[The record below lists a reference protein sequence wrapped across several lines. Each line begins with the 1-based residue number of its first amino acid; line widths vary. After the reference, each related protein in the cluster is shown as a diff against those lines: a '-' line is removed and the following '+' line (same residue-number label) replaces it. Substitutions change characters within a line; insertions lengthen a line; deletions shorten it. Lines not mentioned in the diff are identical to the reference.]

1 MESSNACLWVLS
13 GAFCQSLRNLEF
25 EFSPISSCNSVL
37 RTNALFR
44 PNQSWDPVFQVWLFK
59 VSFSFLSYNHE
70 NKSCSFPEAEGKQLN
85 INVKGNLGPQWHL
98 AASCCSLY
106 EPLRKFICCLTPSR
120 DTLSAN
126 QEHSSDGHC
135 PPRCTFEDV
144 SRLFTNLTGCPVD
157 SETRFLFIFYGP
169 KNSPL

>member
-25 EFSPISSCNSVL
+25 EFSPISSCKSIL

-98 AASCCSLY
+98 AGFLLLTVWAAQKVHLLPDAIKRHSKCKPGTFFRW
-106 EPLRKFICCLTPSR
+106 PLP
-120 DTLSAN
+120 
-126 QEHSSDGHC
+126 
-135 PPRCTFEDV
+135 
-144 SRLFTNLTGCPVD
+144 
-157 SETRFLFIFYGP
+157 
-169 KNSPL
+169 SPLHIWRCVTLVYKSHWLPCGLRNSVSVHLLWS